1 MEATISNRI
10 VLKETC
16 IICLQN
22 RKKVIEQQSP
32 PHMAGITEGMLKFAF
47 LRFDL

>member
-16 IICLQN
+16 IMQN
-22 RKKVIEQQSP
+22 KKKDPAVIKKMIP
-32 PHMAGITEGMLKFAF
+32 GRGDHKYNV
-47 LRFDL
+47 